1 MNKQK
6 KRLGSMSLCKV
17 VLICLFLSVF
27 STAWAAVEQTS
38 SKITVTGVV
47 KDVQGEPLIGATIK
61 IKGSAVGTVSDFDG
75 NYSLANVP
83 VNGVLE
89 FSYVGMN
96 SIEISVSGKK
106 VVNAVLSDAT
116 QLLDQVVVIGYG
128 SVKKSDLTGSVATV
142 KPEALS
148 DIPAN
153 SVEGLLQ
160 GRAAG
165 VQVINSSQD
174 PGAGSTVRIRG
185 NSSLRGSNSPLIVVD
200 GFPLG
205 DAGDLKQINTDD
217 IVSMEVLKDAS
228 ACAIYGS
235 RGSNGV
241 ILITTKGGVKGE
253 TTVTLDA
260 YVGVKNSYKA
270 LNMMNSDQYYNFIM
284 KAYENDAS
292 FQNSMKDKFTNQYQ
306 KGYNT
311 NWWNEVTRTAF
322 NQNYNLSI
330 RKGTDNSRSSLSLG
344 YVDDQGAI
352 ITTEF
357 KRLSLKANLEYD
369 INKFITVGAN
379 VNLAKIRKRDAG
391 AIPSFDFI
399 QKADPFTPVI
409 SPLVDPSSENYEYNK
424 YAPTEWSYDPNPVAM
439 LELPNRYNDIF
450 NVFGNVFAQIK
461 LYKGLSYRVQYSFER
476 YHDTFKDFR
485 PVYSSTFSEDN
496 LANQESKYNK
506 ETQLNNNSAVTSN
519 YQVEQRLNY
528 NTTIGRHKLDAMVA
542 MTYEKNSSE
551 GINAFKR
558 KALGN
563 DEIYQILDAQTAGDN
578 TSGGKE
584 TSSMLSYL
592 GRINYVY
599 DDRYLATVNFRA
611 DGSSRFAKRNRW
623 GYFPSV
629 SLGWRVSNE
638 EFFKNLNIENTISNL
653 KLRVG
658 WGQNGNQ
665 RIDRDA
671 PLTLIGTN
679 NENQWYFGNGY
690 SQGYVP
696 TYVGNA
702 DIKWET
708 SQQTNIGLDMSFF
721 KNSLDVSM
729 DFYVKKT
736 SDMLL
741 NMPIP
746 SFGAFPN
753 SPFFNAGDLK
763 NTGFEIVVNYRN
775 QIGKDFNYNV
785 GLNMSTY
792 KTEVTKLTSEYL
804 SGNTSRTYVGG
815 PIGRFWGYKQIGIF
829 QNQEE
834 IDNYVDKNGTKI
846 QPNAQPG
853 DFKFAKLGESGE
865 LNDDDDRTFIGDPNP
880 DLIYGFN
887 LGFSYKNFDVSMAFQ
902 GTIGND
908 IWNVAKGSLASAGRQ
923 NALAD
928 AYTKAWT
935 KDGDLDA
942 VYPRITNSD
951 SNNNMRGS
959 SFYVENGS
967 YLRLQNM
974 QIGYTLPSHI
984 CQKSKLFS
992 SCRFYVSGQNIFTLT
1007 GYSGLDPELG
1017 INNPLDM
1024 GVDTTRYPSSRTFTF
1039 GVNLQF

>member
-1 MNKQK
+1 MDNI
-6 KRLGSMSLCKV
+6 SSLN
-17 VLICLFLSVF
+17 
-27 STAWAAVEQTS
+27 
-38 SKITVTGVV
+38 
-47 KDVQGEPLIGATIK
+47 P
-61 IKGSAVGTVSDFDG
+61 
-75 NYSLANVP
+75 
-83 VNGVLE
+83 
-89 FSYVGMN
+89 
-96 SIEISVSGKK
+96 
-106 VVNAVLSDAT
+106 
-116 QLLDQVVVIGYG
+116 
-128 SVKKSDLTGSVATV
+128 
-142 KPEALS
+142 S
-148 DIPAN
+148 DI
-153 SVEGLLQ
+153 E
-160 GRAAG
+160 R
-165 VQVINSSQD
+165 
-174 PGAGSTVRIRG
+174 
-185 NSSLRGSNSPLIVVD
+185 
-200 GFPLG
+200 
-205 DAGDLKQINTDD
+205 
-217 IVSMEVLKDAS
+217 MEVLKDAS

-563 DEIYQILDAQTAGDN
+563 NEIYQILDAQTAGDN

-708 SQQTNIGLDMSFF
+708 SQQTNVGLDMSFF

>member
-1 MNKQK
+1 MPVI
-6 KRLGSMSLCKV
+6 RVRGL
-17 VLICLFLSVF
+17 
-27 STAWAAVEQTS
+27 
-38 SKITVTGVV
+38 
-47 KDVQGEPLIGATIK
+47 
-61 IKGSAVGTVSDFDG
+61 GTVND
-75 NYSLANVP
+75 NN
-83 VNGVLE
+83 
-89 FSYVGMN
+89 
-96 SIEISVSGKK
+96 
-106 VVNAVLSDAT
+106 
-116 QLLDQVVVIGYG
+116 
-128 SVKKSDLTGSVATV
+128 
-142 KPEALS
+142 
-148 DIPAN
+148 
-153 SVEGLLQ
+153 
-160 GRAAG
+160 
-165 VQVINSSQD
+165 
-174 PGAGSTVRIRG
+174 
-185 NSSLRGSNSPLIVVD
+185 PLYVVD
-200 GFPLG
+200 GQFMDNISSLNPS
-205 DAGDLKQINTDD
+205 D
-217 IVSMEVLKDAS
+217 IERMEVLKDAS

-708 SQQTNIGLDMSFF
+708 SQQTNVGLDMSFF

>member
-1 MNKQK
+1 MRKH
-6 KRLGSMSLCKV
+6 
-17 VLICLFLSVF
+17 LFLIILLFACINAFAQQTKNISGTVYD
-27 STAWAAVEQTS
+27 SNTGETLIGVSIVETGTTNGTVTDMDGKYTL
-38 SKITVTGVV
+38 KITSGQVT
-47 KDVQGEPLIGATIK
+47 
-61 IKGSAVGTVSDFDG
+61 
-75 NYSLANVP
+75 
-83 VNGVLE
+83 
-89 FSYVGMN
+89 FSYVGYKKETLN
-96 SIEISVSGKK
+96 IPKSG
-106 VVNAVLSDAT
+106 VYNARLESDNK
-116 QLLDQVVVIGYG
+116 LDEVVVVGYG
-128 SVKKSDLTGSVATV
+128 TQRKSDLTGS
-142 KPEALS
+142 LS
-148 DIPAN
+148 SISSKDIKNYAVSN
-153 SVEGLLQ
+153 ASELLT
-160 GRAAG
+160 GKAAG
-165 VQVINSSQD
+165 VFVAASSGQPGSDAVI
-174 PGAGSTVRIRG
+174 RIRG
-185 NSSLRGSNSPLIVVD
+185 LGTVNDNNPLYVVD
-200 GFPLG
+200 GQFMDNISSLNPS
-205 DAGDLKQINTDD
+205 D
-217 IVSMEVLKDAS
+217 IERMEVLKDAS
-228 ACAIYGS
+228 ASAIYGS

-253 TTVTLDA
+253 TVVTLDA

-270 LNMMNSDQYYNFIM
+270 LDMMNSDQYYNFIM
-284 KAYENDAS
+284 EAYKHDDT
-292 FQNSMKDKFTNQYQ
+292 FQNSMKNKFTNQYN

-330 RKGTDNSRSSLSLG
+330 RKGSEKSRSAISLG

-357 KRLSLKANLEYD
+357 RRLSLKLNQEYD
-369 INKFITVGAN
+369 INDYITVGAT
-379 VNLAKIRKRDAG
+379 VNLAKIKKRDAG

-409 SPLVDPSSENYEYNK
+409 NPLVDPSSANYEYNK

-450 NVFGNVFAQIK
+450 NVFGNAFAQLK
-461 LYKGLSYRVQYSFER
+461 LAKGLSYRIQYSFER
-476 YHDTFKDFR
+476 YQDVGKDFR
-485 PVYSSTFSEDN
+485 PVYTSTFSEDN
-496 LANQESKYNK
+496 LANKESKYNT
-506 ETQLNNNSAVTSN
+506 ETQLSNSSYVTSN
-519 YQVEQRLNY
+519 YLVEQRLNY
-528 NTTIGRHKLDAMVA
+528 NGSWKKHNLDAMVA
-542 MTYEKNSSE
+542 MTYEKNSNE

-558 KALGN
+558 NALGN
-563 DEIYQILDAQTAGDN
+563 DDIYQILSAQTIGDQA
-578 TSGGKE
+578 SGDKV

-592 GRINYVY
+592 GRVNYSY

-611 DGSSRFAKRNRW
+611 DGSSRFAKNNRW

-629 SLGWRVSNE
+629 SLGWRISNE
-638 EFFKNLNIENTISNL
+638 AFFKNLNIDNTLSNL
-653 KLRVG
+653 KLRLG

-679 NENQWYFGNGY
+679 KEMQWYFGDKY
-690 SQGYVP
+690 KQGYVP

-721 KNSLDVSM
+721 KNSLEVTM
-729 DFYVKKT
+729 DFYIKET
-736 SDMLL
+736 NDMLL

-763 NTGFEIVVNYRN
+763 NTGFELVTNYRN
-775 QIGKDFNYNV
+775 RIGKDFNYNV
-785 GLNMSTY
+785 GLNLSTY
-792 KTEVTKLTSEYL
+792 KTEITKLSSEYL
-804 SGNTSRTYVGG
+804 SGNVSRTYVGG

-829 QNQEE
+829 QNQQE
-834 IDNYVDKNGTKI
+834 IDSYTDKNGTKI
-846 QPNAQPG
+846 QPNAKPG
-853 DFKFAKLGESGE
+853 DFKFAKLGEAGA

-887 LGFSYKNFDVSMAFQ
+887 LGFNYKNFDVSMAFQ
-902 GTIGND
+902 GMLGND
-908 IWNVAKGSLASAGRQ
+908 IWNVAKGTLSSAGRQ
-923 NALAD
+923 NALAA

-935 KDGDLDA
+935 KEGDTNAL
-942 VYPRITNSD
+942 YPRITNSD

-959 SFYVENGS
+959 SFYVEDGS

-974 QIGYTLPSHI
+974 QIGYTIPSQL
-984 CQKSKLFS
+984 CRKSNLFS
-992 SCRFYVSGQNIFTLT
+992 SCRIYVSGQNLFTLT

-1017 INNPLDM
+1017 INNPLNM

>member
-1 MNKQK
+1 
-6 KRLGSMSLCKV
+6 MSKHLLLFI
-17 VLICLFLSVF
+17 LILAVCTNVF
-27 STAWAAVEQTS
+27 AQQTKS
-38 SKITVTGVV
+38 ISGVV
-47 KDVQGEPLIGATIK
+47 YDSNTGEALIGV
-61 IKGSAVGTVSDFDG
+61 SVLEVGTTNGTITDFDG
-75 NYSLANVP
+75 RYTLKVSSNKVS
-83 VNGVLE
+83 
-89 FSYVGMN
+89 FSYVGFKTEIVNVTN
-96 SIEISVSGKK
+96 SGTYNVNLVSDNK
-106 VVNAVLSDAT
+106 
-116 QLLDQVVVIGYG
+116 LDEVVVIGYG
-128 SVKKSDLTGSVATV
+128 TQRKSDLTG
-142 KPEALS
+142 ALAS
-148 DIPAN
+148 ISSKDIKNYAVSN
-153 SVEGLLQ
+153 ASELLT
-160 GRAAG
+160 GKAAG
-165 VQVINSSQD
+165 VFVASSGQPGSDAVIRVR
-174 PGAGSTVRIRG
+174 GLGTV
-185 NSSLRGSNSPLIVVD
+185 NDNNPLYVVD
-200 GFPLG
+200 GQFMDNISSLNPS
-205 DAGDLKQINTDD
+205 D
-217 IVSMEVLKDAS
+217 IERMEVLKDAS

-528 NTTIGRHKLDAMVA
+528 NTIIGRHKLDAMVA

-708 SQQTNIGLDMSFF
+708 SQQTNVGLDMSFF

>member
-1 MNKQK
+1 MDNI
-6 KRLGSMSLCKV
+6 SSLN
-17 VLICLFLSVF
+17 
-27 STAWAAVEQTS
+27 
-38 SKITVTGVV
+38 
-47 KDVQGEPLIGATIK
+47 P
-61 IKGSAVGTVSDFDG
+61 
-75 NYSLANVP
+75 
-83 VNGVLE
+83 
-89 FSYVGMN
+89 
-96 SIEISVSGKK
+96 
-106 VVNAVLSDAT
+106 
-116 QLLDQVVVIGYG
+116 
-128 SVKKSDLTGSVATV
+128 
-142 KPEALS
+142 S
-148 DIPAN
+148 DI
-153 SVEGLLQ
+153 E
-160 GRAAG
+160 R
-165 VQVINSSQD
+165 
-174 PGAGSTVRIRG
+174 
-185 NSSLRGSNSPLIVVD
+185 
-200 GFPLG
+200 
-205 DAGDLKQINTDD
+205 
-217 IVSMEVLKDAS
+217 MEVLKDAS

>member
-1 MNKQK
+1 
-6 KRLGSMSLCKV
+6 MSKHLLFI
-17 VLICLFLSVF
+17 LILAVCTNVF
-27 STAWAAVEQTS
+27 AQQTKS
-38 SKITVTGVV
+38 ISGVV
-47 KDVQGEPLIGATIK
+47 YDSNTGEALIGV
-61 IKGSAVGTVSDFDG
+61 SVLEVGTTNGTITDFDG
-75 NYSLANVP
+75 KYTLKVSSNKVS
-83 VNGVLE
+83 
-89 FSYVGMN
+89 FSYVGFKTEIVNVTN
-96 SIEISVSGKK
+96 SGTYNVNLVSDNK
-106 VVNAVLSDAT
+106 
-116 QLLDQVVVIGYG
+116 LDEVVVIGYG
-128 SVKKSDLTGSVATV
+128 TQRKSDLTG
-142 KPEALS
+142 ALAS
-148 DIPAN
+148 ISSKDIKNYAVSN
-153 SVEGLLQ
+153 ASELLT
-160 GRAAG
+160 GKAAG
-165 VQVINSSQD
+165 VFVAASSGQLGSDAVIRVR
-174 PGAGSTVRIRG
+174 GLGTV
-185 NSSLRGSNSPLIVVD
+185 NDNNPLYVVD
-200 GFPLG
+200 GQFMDNISSLNPS
-205 DAGDLKQINTDD
+205 D
-217 IVSMEVLKDAS
+217 IERMEVLKDAS

-708 SQQTNIGLDMSFF
+708 SQQTNVGLDMSFF

>member
-1 MNKQK
+1 
-6 KRLGSMSLCKV
+6 MSKHLLL
-17 VLICLFLSVF
+17 LILILAVCTNVF
-27 STAWAAVEQTS
+27 AQQTKS
-38 SKITVTGVV
+38 ISGVV
-47 KDVQGEPLIGATIK
+47 YDSNTGEALIGV
-61 IKGSAVGTVSDFDG
+61 SVLEVGTTNGTITDFDG
-75 NYSLANVP
+75 RYTLKVSSNKVS
-83 VNGVLE
+83 
-89 FSYVGMN
+89 FSYVGFKTEIVNVTN
-96 SIEISVSGKK
+96 SGTYNVNLVSD
-106 VVNAVLSDAT
+106 NE
-116 QLLDQVVVIGYG
+116 LDEVVVIGYG
-128 SVKKSDLTGSVATV
+128 TQRKSDLTG
-142 KPEALS
+142 ALAS
-148 DIPAN
+148 ISSKDIKNYAVSN
-153 SVEGLLQ
+153 ASELLT
-160 GRAAG
+160 GKAAG
-165 VQVINSSQD
+165 VFVAASSGQ
-174 PGAGSTVRIRG
+174 PGADAVIRVRGLGTV
-185 NSSLRGSNSPLIVVD
+185 NDNNPLYVVD
-200 GFPLG
+200 GQFMDNISSLNPS
-205 DAGDLKQINTDD
+205 D
-217 IVSMEVLKDAS
+217 IERMEVLKDAS

-708 SQQTNIGLDMSFF
+708 SQQTNVGLDMSFF

>member
-1 MNKQK
+1 
-6 KRLGSMSLCKV
+6 MS
-17 VLICLFLSVF
+17 SVN
-27 STAWAAVEQTS
+27 
-38 SKITVTGVV
+38 
-47 KDVQGEPLIGATIK
+47 P
-61 IKGSAVGTVSDFDG
+61 
-75 NYSLANVP
+75 
-83 VNGVLE
+83 
-89 FSYVGMN
+89 
-96 SIEISVSGKK
+96 
-106 VVNAVLSDAT
+106 
-116 QLLDQVVVIGYG
+116 
-128 SVKKSDLTGSVATV
+128 
-142 KPEALS
+142 
-148 DIPAN
+148 
-153 SVEGLLQ
+153 
-160 GRAAG
+160 
-165 VQVINSSQD
+165 
-174 PGAGSTVRIRG
+174 
-185 NSSLRGSNSPLIVVD
+185 
-200 GFPLG
+200 
-205 DAGDLKQINTDD
+205 DD
-217 IVSMEVLKDAS
+217 IESLEVLKDAS

-708 SQQTNIGLDMSFF
+708 SQQTNVGLDMSFF

>member
-1 MNKQK
+1 
-6 KRLGSMSLCKV
+6 
-17 VLICLFLSVF
+17 
-27 STAWAAVEQTS
+27 
-38 SKITVTGVV
+38 
-47 KDVQGEPLIGATIK
+47 
-61 IKGSAVGTVSDFDG
+61 
-75 NYSLANVP
+75 
-83 VNGVLE
+83 
-89 FSYVGMN
+89 
-96 SIEISVSGKK
+96 
-106 VVNAVLSDAT
+106 
-116 QLLDQVVVIGYG
+116 
-128 SVKKSDLTGSVATV
+128 
-142 KPEALS
+142 
-148 DIPAN
+148 
-153 SVEGLLQ
+153 
-160 GRAAG
+160 
-165 VQVINSSQD
+165 
-174 PGAGSTVRIRG
+174 
-185 NSSLRGSNSPLIVVD
+185 
-200 GFPLG
+200 
-205 DAGDLKQINTDD
+205 
-217 IVSMEVLKDAS
+217 MEVLKDAS

-671 PLTLIGTN
+671 PRTLIGTN

-708 SQQTNIGLDMSFF
+708 SQQTNVGLDMSFF

>member
-1 MNKQK
+1 
-6 KRLGSMSLCKV
+6 MSKHLLFI
-17 VLICLFLSVF
+17 LILAVCTNVF
-27 STAWAAVEQTS
+27 AQQTKS
-38 SKITVTGVV
+38 ISGVV
-47 KDVQGEPLIGATIK
+47 YDSNTGEALIGV
-61 IKGSAVGTVSDFDG
+61 SVLEVGTTNGTITDFDG
-75 NYSLANVP
+75 KYTLKVSSNKVS
-83 VNGVLE
+83 
-89 FSYVGMN
+89 FSYVGFKTEIVNVTN
-96 SIEISVSGKK
+96 SGTYNVNLVSD
-106 VVNAVLSDAT
+106 NE
-116 QLLDQVVVIGYG
+116 LDEVVVIGYG
-128 SVKKSDLTGSVATV
+128 TQRKSDLTG
-142 KPEALS
+142 ALAS
-148 DIPAN
+148 ISSKDIKNYAVSN
-153 SVEGLLQ
+153 ASELLT
-160 GRAAG
+160 GKAAG
-165 VQVINSSQD
+165 DLLTASSGQPGSDAVIRVR
-174 PGAGSTVRIRG
+174 GLGTV
-185 NSSLRGSNSPLIVVD
+185 NDNNPLYVVD
-200 GFPLG
+200 GQFMDNISSLNPS
-205 DAGDLKQINTDD
+205 D
-217 IVSMEVLKDAS
+217 IERMEVLKDAS

-424 YAPTEWSYDPNPVAM
+424 YAPPEWSHAPNPVAM

-708 SQQTNIGLDMSFF
+708 SQQTNVGLDMSFF

>member
-1 MNKQK
+1 MQ
-6 KRLGSMSLCKV
+6 
-17 VLICLFLSVF
+17 
-27 STAWAAVEQTS
+27 
-38 SKITVTGVV
+38 
-47 KDVQGEPLIGATIK
+47 
-61 IKGSAVGTVSDFDG
+61 
-75 NYSLANVP
+75 
-83 VNGVLE
+83 
-89 FSYVGMN
+89 
-96 SIEISVSGKK
+96 
-106 VVNAVLSDAT
+106 
-116 QLLDQVVVIGYG
+116 
-128 SVKKSDLTGSVATV
+128 
-142 KPEALS
+142 
-148 DIPAN
+148 
-153 SVEGLLQ
+153 
-160 GRAAG
+160 
-165 VQVINSSQD
+165 
-174 PGAGSTVRIRG
+174 
-185 NSSLRGSNSPLIVVD
+185 SSLLNS
-200 GFPLG
+200 
-205 DAGDLKQINTDD
+205 
-217 IVSMEVLKDAS
+217 
-228 ACAIYGS
+228 
-235 RGSNGV
+235 
-241 ILITTKGGVKGE
+241 
-253 TTVTLDA
+253 
-260 YVGVKNSYKA
+260 
-270 LNMMNSDQYYNFIM
+270 
-284 KAYENDAS
+284 
-292 FQNSMKDKFTNQYQ
+292 
-306 KGYNT
+306 
-311 NWWNEVTRTAF
+311 
-322 NQNYNLSI
+322 
-330 RKGTDNSRSSLSLG
+330 
-344 YVDDQGAI
+344 
-352 ITTEF
+352 

-708 SQQTNIGLDMSFF
+708 SQQTNVGLDMSFF

>member
-1 MNKQK
+1 
-6 KRLGSMSLCKV
+6 MSKHLLFI
-17 VLICLFLSVF
+17 LILAVCTNVF
-27 STAWAAVEQTS
+27 AQQTKS
-38 SKITVTGVV
+38 ISGVV
-47 KDVQGEPLIGATIK
+47 YDSNTGEALIGV
-61 IKGSAVGTVSDFDG
+61 SVLEVGTTNGTITDFDG
-75 NYSLANVP
+75 KYTLKVSSNKVS
-83 VNGVLE
+83 
-89 FSYVGMN
+89 FSYVGFKTEIVNVTN
-96 SIEISVSGKK
+96 SGTYNVNLVSD
-106 VVNAVLSDAT
+106 NE
-116 QLLDQVVVIGYG
+116 LDEVVVIGYG
-128 SVKKSDLTGSVATV
+128 TQRKSDLTG
-142 KPEALS
+142 ALAS
-148 DIPAN
+148 ISSKDIKNYAVSN
-153 SVEGLLQ
+153 ASELLT
-160 GRAAG
+160 GKAAG
-165 VQVINSSQD
+165 VFVAASSGQPGSDAVIRVR
-174 PGAGSTVRIRG
+174 GLGTV
-185 NSSLRGSNSPLIVVD
+185 NDNNPLYVVD
-200 GFPLG
+200 GQFMDNISSLNPS
-205 DAGDLKQINTDD
+205 D
-217 IVSMEVLKDAS
+217 IERMEVLKDAS

-708 SQQTNIGLDMSFF
+708 SQQTNVGLDMSFF
-721 KNSLDVSM
+721 KNRLAMTVDV
-729 DFYVKKT
+729 YRKKT
-736 SDMLL
+736 TDLL
-741 NMPIP
+741 IEKNAALATGYEKGWANI
-746 SFGAFPN
+746 GA
-753 SPFFNAGDLK
+753 
-763 NTGFEIVVNYRN
+763 VRN
-775 QIGKDFNYNV
+775 QGIEITLDATPILTKKWNWTLNANIGFNRSKV
-785 GLNMSTY
+785 LDIGPGDEMGFDPG
-792 KTEVTKLTSEYL
+792 VIPG
-804 SGNTSRTYVGG
+804 SGNFVMIRKNKSLGQWY
-815 PIGRFWGYKQIGIF
+815 GYKIDGFDAEGNFIF
-829 QNQEE
+829 A
-834 IDNYVDKNGTKI
+834 DTDKNGVV
-846 QPNAQPG
+846 NANDKVILGSPIP
-853 DFKFAKLGESGE
+853 DFTYG
-865 LNDDDDRTFIGDPNP
+865 LNINMEYKDF
-880 DLIYGFN
+880 DLTVF
-887 LGFSYKNFDVSMAFQ
+887 FQ
-902 GTIGND
+902 GVQGND
-908 IWNVAKGSLASAGRQ
+908 IFNQKKYTYYFDYSNNVVKEAMNG
-923 NALAD
+923 
-928 AYTKAWT
+928 WT
-935 KDGDLDA
+935 K
-942 VYPRITNSD
+942 TNRNTGIPIMKTQNTSGGN
-951 SNNNMRGS
+951 SLPS
-959 SFYVENGS
+959 EFYIEDGS
-967 YLRLQNM
+967 YLRLKNLQLGYSLPKKWLEAIRFNKLRVYAGVQN
-974 QIGYTLPSHI
+974 L
-984 CQKSKLFS
+984 
-992 SCRFYVSGQNIFTLT
+992 FTLT
-1007 GYSGLDPELG
+1007 QYSGYDPEVSSNVLFSRG
-1017 INNPLDM
+1017 IDISS
-1024 GVDTTRYPSSRTFTF
+1024 YPNARTFTF
-1039 GVNLQF
+1039 GFNASF

>member
-1 MNKQK
+1 M
-6 KRLGSMSLCKV
+6 RGL
-17 VLICLFLSVF
+17 
-27 STAWAAVEQTS
+27 
-38 SKITVTGVV
+38 
-47 KDVQGEPLIGATIK
+47 
-61 IKGSAVGTVSDFDG
+61 GTVND
-75 NYSLANVP
+75 NN
-83 VNGVLE
+83 
-89 FSYVGMN
+89 
-96 SIEISVSGKK
+96 
-106 VVNAVLSDAT
+106 
-116 QLLDQVVVIGYG
+116 
-128 SVKKSDLTGSVATV
+128 
-142 KPEALS
+142 
-148 DIPAN
+148 
-153 SVEGLLQ
+153 
-160 GRAAG
+160 
-165 VQVINSSQD
+165 
-174 PGAGSTVRIRG
+174 
-185 NSSLRGSNSPLIVVD
+185 PLYVVD
-200 GFPLG
+200 GQFMDNISSLNPS
-205 DAGDLKQINTDD
+205 D
-217 IVSMEVLKDAS
+217 IERMEVLKDAS

-461 LYKGLSYRVQYSFER
+461 WYKGLSYRVQYSFER

-708 SQQTNIGLDMSFF
+708 SQQTNVGLDMSFF

>member
-1 MNKQK
+1 MI
-6 KRLGSMSLCKV
+6 RVRGL
-17 VLICLFLSVF
+17 
-27 STAWAAVEQTS
+27 
-38 SKITVTGVV
+38 
-47 KDVQGEPLIGATIK
+47 
-61 IKGSAVGTVSDFDG
+61 GTVND
-75 NYSLANVP
+75 NN
-83 VNGVLE
+83 
-89 FSYVGMN
+89 
-96 SIEISVSGKK
+96 
-106 VVNAVLSDAT
+106 
-116 QLLDQVVVIGYG
+116 
-128 SVKKSDLTGSVATV
+128 
-142 KPEALS
+142 
-148 DIPAN
+148 
-153 SVEGLLQ
+153 
-160 GRAAG
+160 
-165 VQVINSSQD
+165 
-174 PGAGSTVRIRG
+174 
-185 NSSLRGSNSPLIVVD
+185 PLYVVD
-200 GFPLG
+200 GQFMDNISSLNPS
-205 DAGDLKQINTDD
+205 D
-217 IVSMEVLKDAS
+217 IERMEVLKDAS

-708 SQQTNIGLDMSFF
+708 SQQTNVGLDMSFF

>member
-1 MNKQK
+1 
-6 KRLGSMSLCKV
+6 
-17 VLICLFLSVF
+17 
-27 STAWAAVEQTS
+27 
-38 SKITVTGVV
+38 
-47 KDVQGEPLIGATIK
+47 
-61 IKGSAVGTVSDFDG
+61 
-75 NYSLANVP
+75 
-83 VNGVLE
+83 
-89 FSYVGMN
+89 
-96 SIEISVSGKK
+96 
-106 VVNAVLSDAT
+106 
-116 QLLDQVVVIGYG
+116 
-128 SVKKSDLTGSVATV
+128 
-142 KPEALS
+142 
-148 DIPAN
+148 
-153 SVEGLLQ
+153 
-160 GRAAG
+160 
-165 VQVINSSQD
+165 
-174 PGAGSTVRIRG
+174 
-185 NSSLRGSNSPLIVVD
+185 VVD
-200 GFPLG
+200 GQFMDNISSLNPS
-205 DAGDLKQINTDD
+205 D
-217 IVSMEVLKDAS
+217 IERMEVLKDAS

-708 SQQTNIGLDMSFF
+708 SQQTNVGLDMSFF

>member
-1 MNKQK
+1 MGKH
-6 KRLGSMSLCKV
+6 LFSLAI
-17 VLICLFLSVF
+17 LLFACINAF
-27 STAWAAVEQTS
+27 AQQTKNIS
-38 SKITVTGVV
+38 GTVYDSNTG
-47 KDVQGEPLIGATIK
+47 EALIGVSVLETGTSNGTI
-61 IKGSAVGTVSDFDG
+61 TDFDG
-75 NYSLANVP
+75 KYELAISSGQVA
-83 VNGVLE
+83 
-89 FSYVGMN
+89 FSYVGYKTETLDIPQSGTYN
-96 SIEISVSGKK
+96 VNLVSD
-106 VVNAVLSDAT
+106 NE
-116 QLLDQVVVIGYG
+116 LDEVVVVGYG
-128 SVKKSDLTGSVATV
+128 TQRKSDLTGSLASISS
-142 KPEALS
+142 K
-148 DIPAN
+148 DIKNYAVSN
-153 SVEGLLQ
+153 ASELLT
-160 GRAAG
+160 GKAAG
-165 VQVINSSQD
+165 VFVA
-174 PGAGSTVRIRG
+174 AGSGQPGSDAVIRVRGLGTV
-185 NSSLRGSNSPLIVVD
+185 NDNNPLYVVD
-200 GFPLG
+200 GQFMDNISSLNPS
-205 DAGDLKQINTDD
+205 D
-217 IVSMEVLKDAS
+217 IERMEVLKDAS

-253 TTVTLDA
+253 TIVTLDA
-260 YVGVKNSYKA
+260 YIGIKNSYKA

-284 KAYENDAS
+284 EAYKNDES
-292 FQNSMKDKFTNQYQ
+292 FQSSMKDKFTNQYN

-311 NWWNEVTRTAF
+311 NWWKAVTRTAF

-330 RKGTDNSRSSLSLG
+330 RKGTDKSRTSLSLG

-357 KRLSLKANLEYD
+357 KRLSLKLNQEYD
-369 INKFITVGAN
+369 INDYITVGAN
-379 VNLAKIRKRDAG
+379 VNLSKIKKRDAG

-409 SPLVDPSSENYEYNK
+409 NPLVDPSSENYQYNK

-450 NVFGNVFAQIK
+450 NVFGNVFAQLK
-461 LYKGLSYRVQYSFER
+461 LFKGLTYRVQYSFER

-485 PVYSSTFSEDN
+485 PVYTSVFSDDN
-496 LANQESKYNK
+496 LANKESKYST

-519 YQVEQRLNY
+519 YLVEQRLNY
-528 NTTIGRHKLDAMVA
+528 NVSFGKSKLDAMVA

-558 KALGN
+558 NALGN
-563 DEIYQILDAQTAGDN
+563 DDIYQILSAQTAGDK
-578 TSGGKE
+578 TSGDKV
-584 TSSMLSYL
+584 TSAMLSYL
-592 GRINYVY
+592 GRVNYVY

-611 DGSSRFAKRNRW
+611 DGSSRFAKGNRW
-623 GYFPSV
+623 GYFPSI
-629 SLGWRVSNE
+629 SLGWRISNE
-638 EFFKNLNIENTISNL
+638 TFFKNLNIDNTVSNL
-653 KLRVG
+653 KLRLG

-679 NENQWYFGNGY
+679 NEMQWYYGNRY
-690 SQGYVP
+690 SQGYIP
-696 TYVGNA
+696 IYVGNEE
-702 DIKWET
+702 IKWET

-721 KNSLDVSM
+721 RSSLNVSM

-736 SDMLL
+736 KDMLL

-763 NTGFEIVVNYRN
+763 NTGFEMVINYRN
-775 QIGKDFNYNV
+775 RIGNDFNYNV

-792 KTEVTKLTSEYL
+792 KTKVTKLTSEYL
-804 SGNTSRTYVGG
+804 SGNVSRTYVGG

-829 QNQEE
+829 QTQED

-846 QPNAQPG
+846 QPNAKPG

-865 LNDDDDRTFIGDPNP
+865 LNDDDDRTFIGNPNP
-880 DLIYGFN
+880 DFIYGFN

-902 GTIGND
+902 GTLGND

-923 NALAD
+923 NALAE

-935 KDGDLDA
+935 QAGDTHA
-942 VYPRITNSD
+942 IYPRITNSD
-951 SNNNMRGS
+951 TNNNMRGS

-967 YLRLQNM
+967 YLRLQNI
-974 QIGYTLPSHI
+974 QIGYTIPSSL

-992 SCRFYVSGQNIFTLT
+992 SCRFYISGQNVFTLT

-1017 INNPLDM
+1017 INSPLDM
-1024 GVDTTRYPSSRTFTF
+1024 GVDATRYPTSRTFTF

>member
-1 MNKQK
+1 M
-6 KRLGSMSLCKV
+6 RGL
-17 VLICLFLSVF
+17 
-27 STAWAAVEQTS
+27 
-38 SKITVTGVV
+38 
-47 KDVQGEPLIGATIK
+47 
-61 IKGSAVGTVSDFDG
+61 GTVND
-75 NYSLANVP
+75 NN
-83 VNGVLE
+83 
-89 FSYVGMN
+89 
-96 SIEISVSGKK
+96 
-106 VVNAVLSDAT
+106 
-116 QLLDQVVVIGYG
+116 
-128 SVKKSDLTGSVATV
+128 
-142 KPEALS
+142 
-148 DIPAN
+148 
-153 SVEGLLQ
+153 
-160 GRAAG
+160 
-165 VQVINSSQD
+165 
-174 PGAGSTVRIRG
+174 
-185 NSSLRGSNSPLIVVD
+185 PLYVVD
-200 GFPLG
+200 GQFMDNISSLNPS
-205 DAGDLKQINTDD
+205 D
-217 IVSMEVLKDAS
+217 IERMEVLKDAS

-708 SQQTNIGLDMSFF
+708 SQQTNVGLDMSFF

>member
-1 MNKQK
+1 MI
-6 KRLGSMSLCKV
+6 RVRGL
-17 VLICLFLSVF
+17 
-27 STAWAAVEQTS
+27 
-38 SKITVTGVV
+38 
-47 KDVQGEPLIGATIK
+47 
-61 IKGSAVGTVSDFDG
+61 GTVND
-75 NYSLANVP
+75 NN
-83 VNGVLE
+83 
-89 FSYVGMN
+89 
-96 SIEISVSGKK
+96 
-106 VVNAVLSDAT
+106 
-116 QLLDQVVVIGYG
+116 
-128 SVKKSDLTGSVATV
+128 
-142 KPEALS
+142 
-148 DIPAN
+148 
-153 SVEGLLQ
+153 
-160 GRAAG
+160 
-165 VQVINSSQD
+165 
-174 PGAGSTVRIRG
+174 
-185 NSSLRGSNSPLIVVD
+185 PLYVVD
-200 GFPLG
+200 GQFMDNISSLNPS
-205 DAGDLKQINTDD
+205 D
-217 IVSMEVLKDAS
+217 IERMEVLKDAS

-519 YQVEQRLNY
+519 YLVEQRLNY

-708 SQQTNIGLDMSFF
+708 SQQTNVGLDMSFF

-834 IDNYVDKNGTKI
+834 INNYVDKNGTKI